1 MSKNIKRCIYQHNK
15 VRKFKKKEKKFSY
28 YLVFVT
34 QMTLDLFISALFTLI
49 SIYTWDL
56 ERVLNRGEIVNGINS
71 LNYRKKK
78 LQERKTYS
86 LIKHQLSKSIIISST

>member
-1 MSKNIKRCIYQHNK
+1 MQYGQKGFIKA
-15 VRKFKKKEKKFSY
+15 KKKEKMFSY

-78 LQERKTYS
+78 ITGAENILFN
-86 LIKHQLSKSIIISST
+86 